1 MFDLSSFSL
10 KGKSAII
17 TGGASGLG
25 EYYTKAML
33 KAGAQVMVV
42 SRTDKNWDVMQQ
54 FADELHANIYFLK

>member
-33 KAGAQVMVV
+33 KAGAQAI
-42 SRTDKNWDVMQQ
+42 REN
-54 FADELHANIYFLK
+54 